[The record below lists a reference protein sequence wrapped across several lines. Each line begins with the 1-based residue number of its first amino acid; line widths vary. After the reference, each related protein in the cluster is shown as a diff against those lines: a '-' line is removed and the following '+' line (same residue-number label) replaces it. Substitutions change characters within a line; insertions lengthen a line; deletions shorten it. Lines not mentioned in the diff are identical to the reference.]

1 MPNISR
7 GKGKDRDARNTG
19 HGSLGMGGQPSD
31 DPRDL
36 EGGREGWVEDDR
48 GAGTGPIPGAFGRG
62 PDVAMGGG
70 SAGNETVG
78 PMGDKD
84 ITGDF
89 GVAEADRKRK
99 TDRSQNQGRS
109 ERS

>member
-1 MPNISR
+1 MPNISK
-7 GKGKDRDARNTG
+7 GPDQGKDRGSTSSG

-36 EGGREGWVEDDR
+36 ERGGDGWLDDDR
-48 GAGTGPIPGAFGRG
+48 GGGTGPIPGAFGKG

-78 PMGDKD
+78 PMGDKG

-89 GVAEADRKRK
+89 GVAESERKRGQGQGPN
-99 TDRSQNQGRS
+99 RSQ
-109 ERS
+109 

>member
-1 MPNISR
+1 
-7 GKGKDRDARNTG
+7 
-19 HGSLGMGGQPSD
+19 MGGQPDD

-36 EGGREGWVEDDR
+36 EAGRDGLADDDR
-48 GAGTGPIPGAFGRG
+48 GGGTRPIPGAFGKG

-89 GVAEADRKRK
+89 GVAE
-99 TDRSQNQGRS
+99 S
-109 ERS
+109 ERNRARGRGQGQSQ

>member
-19 HGSLGMGGQPSD
+19 QGSPGMGGQPSD

-36 EGGREGWVEDDR
+36 EGGREGWADENR
-48 GAGTGPIPGAFGRG
+48 GGGTGPIPGSFGRG

-89 GVAEADRKRK
+89 GVAGAERKRK
-99 TDRSQNQGRS
+99 QNQNQ
-109 ERS
+109 